1 MVSVRVISAVAPAAA
16 YPSDNVVVSGHGF
29 GHGRG
34 MGQYG
39 ALGYALRGA
48 PYTDILQHYYSNTTA
63 GSIANDPITVQLTK
77 FDGVDAIVQQEKSH
91 LVITSG
97 TGQQL
102 AANQGAALVRRTG
115 PNVFTVFVSA
125 NCAGGPGGWQVL
137 ASNVAGPVILS

>member
-1 MVSVRVISAVAPAAA
+1 MRRVLALGAAIACMSTLLVTHAAAPAAA
-16 YPSDNVVVSGHGF
+16 YPSPNVVLAGHGF

-63 GSIANDPITVQLTK
+63 GTIANDPITVQLTK
-77 FDGVDAIVQQEKSH
+77 FDGVDGIVQQEKGH
-91 LVITSG
+91 LVITNG
-97 TGQQL
+97 GGQQL

-115 PNVFTVFVSA
+115 ANLFTVF
-125 NCAGGPGGWQVL
+125 
-137 ASNVAGPVILS
+137 